1 MSVHVLTVCNRAGH
15 YNEKKVKG
23 PCNFGQTIQ
32 LLEREGTDYVENIFK
47 KKIYK
52 KLGTFF
58 PTGRLYTFEYF

>member
-32 LLEREGTDYVENIFK
+32 LLEREGTGYVGKIFQK
-47 KKIYK
+47 KYK
-52 KLGTFF
+52 KLGSFF

>member
-47 KKIYK
+47 KKNTK
-52 KLGTFF
+52 S
-58 PTGRLYTFEYF
+58 

>member
-23 PCNFGQTIQ
+23 PCSFGPTIQ

-47 KKIYK
+47 KKNIQK
-52 KLGTFF
+52 AREFF
-58 PTGRLYTFEYF
+58 LNRKAVHF

>member
-47 KKIYK
+47 KKKYK
-52 KLGTFF
+52 NLGSFF
-58 PTGRLYTFEYF
+58 PNRKAVHF

>member
-47 KKIYK
+47 KKIQK
-52 KLGTFF
+52 SREFF
-58 PTGRLYTFEYF
+58 PNRKAVHF